1 MAVLRVRKPASGN
14 TLSFA
19 RANRV
24 TTGLVVAA
32 AATPL
37 HDNVR
42 RSAHPPARPKL
53 ARMRSN
59 I

>member
-1 MAVLRVRKPASGN
+1 MAVLPVRKPASGN

-19 RANRV
+19 RKPRDR
-24 TTGLVVAA
+24 GLVVAA

-42 RSAHPPARPKL
+42 
-53 ARMRSN
+53 
-59 I
+59 

>member
-1 MAVLRVRKPASGN
+1 L
-14 TLSFA
+14 

-24 TTGLVVAA
+24 AAGLVVAA

-42 RSAHPPARPKL
+42 
-53 ARMRSN
+53 
-59 I
+59 